1 MARMKVARVEEFGE
15 PEVIRYVD
23 AERPEPGDGEVLIE
37 VKSIGVNFA
46 DTVRRRNQYVVPQE
60 LPFIPGTE
68 VAGIVAEVGSSVE
81 GVSEGDRVVILLG
94 AGAYAEYAVAPAE
107 TLIPVP
113 DDLDFDAAAAIPLQG
128 LTAYHVIRTSGAL
141 QPGESVLVH
150 AAAGGVGALAVQMAK
165 LLGSG
170 EVIATASS
178 REKLDFAESLGADVL
193 INYTE
198 DDWPDQVLE
207 ATGGDGVDVV
217 LEMVGGDFLQ
227 KNLRCMAA
235 WGRMVVFGAA
245 SGERGSIVP
254 VDLMRRNHSV
264 VGFYL
269 PQLMSRPELFRPS
282 LQEVLGWIRDGQLKL
297 TIGAC
302 YPLEQAAAAHAA
314 LEGRRTTGKI
324 VLNPENS

>member
-1 MARMKVARVEEFGE
+1 MARIKVAKVEEFGE
-15 PEVIRYVD
+15 PEVLRYVD
-23 AERPEPGDGEVLIE
+23 AERPEPGDGEVLIK

-46 DTVRRRNQYVVPQE
+46 DTMRRRNQYVLRQE
-60 LPFIPGTE
+60 LPFIPGSE
-68 VAGIVAEVGSSVE
+68 VAGVVVEVGS
-81 GVSEGDRVVILLG
+81 GVSDVEKGDRVVTLLG

-113 DDLDFDAAAAIPLQG
+113 DDLDFDDAAAIPLQG

-170 EVIATASS
+170 MVIATAGSQ
-178 REKLDFAESLGADVL
+178 EKLDLAESLGADVL

-207 ATGGDGVDVV
+207 ATGGDGADIV

-254 VDLMRRNHSV
+254 VDLMRKNHAV
-264 VGFYL
+264 VGFFL
-269 PQLMSRPELFRPS
+269 PQVMSRPELFGPI
-282 LQEVLGWIRDGQLKL
+282 LQEILGWIQDGQLKL
-297 TIGAC
+297 TIGAS
-302 YPLEQAAAAHAA
+302 YPLSEAAKAHED

>member
-1 MARMKVARVEEFGE
+1 MAQMQVARVEEFGE
-15 PEVIRYVD
+15 PEVLRYAD
-23 AERPEPGDGEVLIE
+23 AERPTPGDGEVLIE

-46 DTVRRRNQYVVPQE
+46 DTMRRRNQYVLRQE
-60 LPFIPGTE
+60 LPFIPGSE
-68 VAGIVAEVGSSVE
+68 VAGVVVEVGNGVE
-81 GVSEGDRVVILLG
+81 GVGEGDRVVTLLG
-94 AGAYAEYAVAPAE
+94 TGAYAEYAVAPAE
-107 TLIPVP
+107 TLIPIP
-113 DDLDFDAAAAIPLQG
+113 DGLDFDSAAAIPLQG
-128 LTAYHVIRTSGAL
+128 LTAYHVIRTSGAM

-170 EVIATASS
+170 MVIATASS
-178 REKLDFAESLGADVL
+178 KEKLDFAEKLGADVL

-198 DDWPDQVLE
+198 DGWPDQVRE

-217 LEMVGGDFLQ
+217 LEMVGGDFLE

-254 VDLMRRNHSV
+254 VDLMRKNHSV
-264 VGFYL
+264 VGFFL
-269 PQLMSRPELFRPS
+269 PQVMSRPELSGPS
-282 LQEVLGWIRDGQLKL
+282 LQEILGWIRDGQLKL

-302 YPLEQAAAAHAA
+302 YPLSQAADAHEA

-324 VLNPENS
+324 ILNPENS